1 MDFWTCGGYFR
12 VSAVELST
20 LLEIT
25 KVGTICPHESCTRL
39 TRPTCTRCLHVAL
52 GLKGQN
58 GGKINVYI
66 VFTSVCDA
74 YSVTPALAFST
85 LLEVTDAVPMY
96 VHPIC
101 A

>member
-1 MDFWTCGGYFR
+1 MDVWSCGGYFR

-25 KVGTICPHESCTRL
+25 KVSTICPHESCTRL
-39 TRPTCTRCLHVAL
+39 TRPTWCILVAL

-66 VFTSVCDA
+66 VFASVCDA
-74 YSVTPALAFST
+74 YFVTPALAFST
-85 LLEVTDAVPMY
+85 LLEETDAVQMY
-96 VHPIC
+96 VHPTC